1 MSSTIPLSQLAH
13 SRRLKLTL
21 RFLDEDVG
29 EILKLSL
36 PSLEVRQYLPRRG
49 FLSELSE
56 RSHLARSGRDPKRAS
71 RNKWR
76 PSDDRRMLSQLTRIE
91 DLRGTVFANDTAELE
106 QVFFSI
112 RRYPGVSRRISL
124 SPAYCHWTTQGR
136 IFRAV

>member
-13 SRRLKLTL
+13 SRRLKLTP
-21 RFLDEDVG
+21 RFLDAAFG
-29 EILKLSL
+29 EILKLS
-36 PSLEVRQYLPRRG
+36 SLFLQLGRDLPRRS

-91 DLRGTVFANDTAELE
+91 DLRGTVFANDPAEIE
-106 QVFFSI
+106 QVFFSL